1 MMKQNN
7 RQSLTSMLLS
17 SKITALYCRLSRD
30 DELHGD
36 SNSIRNQK
44 AILQKYADDNGFT
57 TTQFFVDD
65 GYSGTNFNRPDWTRL
80 MALVE
85 DGQVGTIIVK
95 DMSRLGRDYLKVG
108 YYTEMIFPEADVR
121 FIAINNGVDSA
132 SQQESDF
139 TPFLNIINE
148 WYAKDTSK
156 KIRAVFK
163 AKGQSGKSL
172 ATIPPYGYIKDPEDK
187 NHWIVDEEAAEVV
200 REIFHLCVS
209 GYGPTKLANELQRRK
224 ILTPVEYA
232 KSKGW
237 SVRSVKQQDDPFA
250 WDTSTVVRILERQEY
265 IGNTVNF
272 KTYRKSY
279 KQKKTLR
286 KDPSEWQVFEGT
298 HEAIIDKETFAIV
311 QRIRDGRRRLIPMG
325 EMPILSGMVFC
336 ADCGSK
342 MYQVRMRGWEHD
354 KEYFVCANYRKKT
367 KAACTSHQIRNVV
380 IEQLLL
386 EDLRRVTAF
395 AKRHEEQFVRLV
407 TNSASRSLNREMKD
421 NRKEYEQSQARIAAL
436 DKITQRL
443 YEDNV
448 TGRISDERFARMSA
462 TYEAEQQT
470 LEKRVAELQILMDGA
485 KQKAMN
491 VEYFLSLVRKY
502 TDIQELTGEIIR
514 EFVEKIIV
522 FKAEKVDGHR
532 QQRIQIIYNAIGA
545 VEIPNEKEAA

>member
-7 RQSLTSMLLS
+7 RQSLTSTLLS

-30 DELHGD
+30 DELQGD

-57 TTQFFVDD
+57 NAQFFVDD

-80 MALVE
+80 MTLVE

-132 SQQESDF
+132 SQQDSDF

-311 QRIRDGRRRLIPMG
+311 QRIRDGRRRLTPMG

-395 AKRHEEQFVRLV
+395 AKSHEEEFVRLV
-407 TNSASRSLNREMKD
+407 TDSASRSLNREMKD

-436 DKITQRL
+436 DKIIQRL

-462 TYEAEQQT
+462 TYEVEQQT

-502 TDIQELTGEIIR
+502 TDIHELTGEIIR

>member
-1 MMKQNN
+1 
-7 RQSLTSMLLS
+7 
-17 SKITALYCRLSRD
+17 
-30 DELHGD
+30 
-36 SNSIRNQK
+36 
-44 AILQKYADDNGFT
+44 
-57 TTQFFVDD
+57 
-65 GYSGTNFNRPDWTRL
+65 

-132 SQQESDF
+132 SQQDSDF

-163 AKGQSGKSL
+163 AKGQSGKALS
-172 ATIPPYGYIKDPEDK
+172 TIPPYGYIKDPEDK

-232 KSKGW
+232 KNKGW
-237 SVRSVKQQDDPFA
+237 PVRSVKQQDDPFA
-250 WDTSTVVRILERQEY
+250 WDTSTVVHILERQEY
-265 IGNTVNF
+265 LGNTVNF

-286 KDPSEWQVFEGT
+286 KDPSEWQIFEGT

-311 QRIRDGRRRLIPMG
+311 QRIRDGRRRLTPMG

-342 MYQVRMRGWEHD
+342 MYQVRMRGWDHD
-354 KEYFVCANYRKKT
+354 KENFVCANYRKKT

-380 IEQLLL
+380 IERLLL
-386 EDLRRVTAF
+386 EDLQRVTAF
-395 AKRHEEQFVRLV
+395 AKNHEEEFVRLV
-407 TNSASRSLNREMKD
+407 TDSTSRSLNREMKD

-436 DKITQRL
+436 DKIIQRL

-470 LEKRVAELQILMDGA
+470 LEKRVAELQTLMDGA

-502 TDIQELTGEIIR
+502 TDIQALTGEIIR